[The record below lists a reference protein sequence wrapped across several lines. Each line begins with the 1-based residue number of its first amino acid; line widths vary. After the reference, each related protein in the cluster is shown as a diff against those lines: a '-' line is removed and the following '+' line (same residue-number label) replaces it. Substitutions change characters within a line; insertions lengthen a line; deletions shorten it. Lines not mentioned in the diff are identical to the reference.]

1 MFERLL
7 TRAKRQGEAA
17 VPALIAR
24 LAREAQLPDDATVEG
39 DDTRLIV
46 SGRGLRRRLLDDPRL
61 RRIGR

>member
-7 TRAKRQGEAA
+7 ARAKRLGDAA
-17 VPALIAR
+17 ALAAIAR
-24 LAREAQLPDDATVEG
+24 LAREAQLPDDATVESQ
-39 DDTRLIV
+39 DTHLIV